1 MIREELQGHLKPINS
16 VKPHPK
22 NVRQGDVGAI
32 AQSLQTHGQYTPILT
47 QKKTGHIVKGNH
59 TWAAAKVLGWEEIA
73 VLELDIT
80 DRKALELLLTD
91 NKTSDQ
97 AMYDDNALAELLESL
112 AKDKR
117 SLEGTGYNGDD
128 LDDLLASFQERFLP
142 SLTPYGGAKPSSAA
156 TVSLSGPKESEDA
169 SYFSEITS
177 PSAVR
182 GIVLDYP
189 VRDFTWVVSAFA
201 KVRGILG
208 VDSNAEVVVALLEQ
222 AIGETKPV

>member
-1 MIREELQGHLKPINS
+1 MIREELKGHLKPINS
-16 VKPHPK
+16 IKPHPK

-32 AQSLQTHGQYTPILT
+32 AQSLEAHGQYIPILV

-59 TWAAAKVLGWEEIA
+59 TWAAAKVLGWSEVA

-97 AMYDDNALAELLESL
+97 AMYDENALAELLESL
-112 AKDKR
+112 SKDKQ
-117 SLEGTGYNGDD
+117 SLAGTGYTGDD
-128 LDDLLASFQERFLP
+128 LDDLLASFQERFQP
-142 SLTPYGGAKPSSAA
+142 SLTPYGGAKPSTAA
-156 TVSLSGPKESEDA
+156 TVSLTGPKESADA
-169 SYFSEITS
+169 PYFSAIES
-177 PSAVR
+177 PTAVR

-201 KVRGILG
+201 KMRETLG
-208 VDSNAEVVVALLEQ
+208 VDSNAEVVITLLEK
-222 AIGETKPV
+222 ATGETKPE